1 MIKSK
6 NFKKI
11 KDLKHGFFNRIGG
24 KSKSIYKSLNCGP
37 GSKDLPSNIKKNLEI
52 VRNKI
57 SNSASDIFLMNQIH
71 SNKFIFIDKNY
82 KLKIKPEADAVITNQ
97 KNLPIAVLTA
107 DCAPVLIY
115 DNTKKLIAAIHVGW
129 RGAYKNIVGK
139 VLKFM
144 IKMGSRP
151 QNIIASIGPSISV
164 KNYEIQDDFR
174 KKFIKKNKKNIKYFK
189 KYNDKL
195 YFDLPKYVYSSL
207 LENKIK
213 KIETIKV
220 DTFDKKNNFFSARR
234 ALSLNHDDYGRNISI
249 IMLN

>member
-1 MIKSK
+1 LIKSR
-6 NFKKI
+6 NLKKI
-11 KDLKHGFFNRIGG
+11 KNLKHGFFNRNGG
-24 KSKSIYKSLNCGP
+24 KSKNIYKSLNCGP

-52 VRNKI
+52 VKKKI
-57 SNSASDIFLMNQIH
+57 SNTASNIFLLNQIH
-71 SNKFIFIDKNY
+71 SNKFIFINKKIKY
-82 KLKIKPEADAVITNQ
+82 KIKPKADAVITNQ
-97 KNLPIAVLTA
+97 KKLPIAVLTA
-107 DCAPVLIY
+107 DCVPILIY
-115 DNTKKLIAAIHVGW
+115 DSKKELIAAIHAGW
-129 RGAYKNIVGK
+129 KGAYKNIVGK

-144 IKMGSRP
+144 MRMGSKP

-164 KNYEIQDDFR
+164 KNYEVQEDFK
-174 KKFIKKNKKNIKYFK
+174 KKFIKKNKKNIRYFK

-195 YFDLPKYVYSSL
+195 YFNLQKYVYSSL
-207 LENKIK
+207 IENKIK

>member
-174 KKFIKKNKKNIKYFK
+174 KKFIKKNKKNIKTK
-189 KYNDKL
+189 
-195 YFDLPKYVYSSL
+195 PVC
-207 LENKIK
+207 
-213 KIETIKV
+213 V
-220 DTFDKKNNFFSARR
+220 V
-234 ALSLNHDDYGRNISI
+234 
-249 IMLN
+249 

>member
-1 MIKSK
+1 LIKSK
-6 NFKKI
+6 KFKKI
-11 KDLKHGFFNRIGG
+11 KNLKHGFFNSIGG
-24 KSKSIYKSLNCGP
+24 KSKSIYKSLNCGS

-52 VRNKI
+52 VKNKM
-57 SNSASDIFLMNQIH
+57 SKSASDIFLLNQIH
-71 SNKFIFIDKNY
+71 SDKFIFINKKY
-82 KLKIKPEADAVITNQ
+82 KHKIKPKADAVITNQ
-97 KNLPIAVLTA
+97 KKLPIAVLTA
-107 DCAPVLIY
+107 DCVPILIY
-115 DNTKKLIAAIHVGW
+115 DNKKEIIAAIHAGW
-129 RGAYKNIVGK
+129 KGAYKNIVGK

-144 IKMGSRP
+144 IKIGSKP

-164 KNYEIQDDFR
+164 KNYEVQEDFK
-174 KKFIKKNKKNIKYFK
+174 KKFMKKNKKNIIYFRN
-189 KYNDKL
+189 YNNKI

-220 DTFDKKNNFFSARR
+220 DTFNKKNKFFSARR

>member
-1 MIKSK
+1 LIKSK
-6 NFKKI
+6 NLKKI
-11 KDLKHGFFNRIGG
+11 KNLKHGFFNKIGG

-37 GSKDLPSNIKKNLEI
+37 GSKDLPSNVKKNLDI
-52 VRNKI
+52 VKKKI
-57 SNSASDIFLMNQIH
+57 SKSASDIFLLNQIH
-71 SNKFIFIDKNY
+71 SNKFIFINKKY
-82 KLKIKPEADAVITNQ
+82 KIKMRPKADAVITNQ
-97 KNLPIAVLTA
+97 KKLPIAVLTA
-107 DCAPVLIY
+107 DCVPILIY
-115 DNTKKLIAAIHVGW
+115 DNKKEIIAAIHAGW
-129 RGAYKNIVGK
+129 KGAYKNIIGK

-164 KNYEIQDDFR
+164 KNYEVQEDFKR
-174 KKFIKKNKKNIKYFK
+174 KFMKKNKRNIRYFK
-189 KYNDKL
+189 EYNNKL
-195 YFDLPKYVYSSL
+195 YFDLQNYVYSSL

-234 ALSLNHDDYGRNISI
+234 ALTLNHNDYGRNISI

>member
-57 SNSASDIFLMNQIH
+57 SNSARDIFLMNQIH
-71 SNKFIFIDKNY
+71 SDKFIFIDKNY

-189 KYNDKL
+189 KYNNKL